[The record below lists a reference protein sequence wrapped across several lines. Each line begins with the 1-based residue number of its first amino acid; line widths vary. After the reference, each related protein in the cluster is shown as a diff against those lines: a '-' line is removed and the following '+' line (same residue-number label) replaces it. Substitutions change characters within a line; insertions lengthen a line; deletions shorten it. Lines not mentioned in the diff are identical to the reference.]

1 MKRKSLEDAPC
12 PVARTLDVIGDW
24 WSLLIVRDAFDGVTR
39 FSEFQKGLG
48 MAKNILATRLRALV
62 THGVLEIVPA
72 ADGSAYQEY
81 VLTEK
86 GRALFPVIVGLRQW
100 GEDHLFAEGE
110 AHSTLVESDSGR
122 PVPRLTPIGNA
133 GQTLTPLNTR
143 VVKVGERFEPSFNN
157 RQLAIKETL
166 PTEIAAQI
174 DAAYNVLTEQL
185 GETLLGI
192 HLYGSAVDG
201 GLKPNSDIDIL
212 VVISKPLM
220 STTRAA
226 LMKALL
232 TVSAPPDADS
242 IFRPLEV
249 TVLVQTDIKPWRY
262 PPRRELQFG
271 EWLREELLV
280 GIVSPATLDPD
291 VAILLTKARQHHR
304 HLFGTSFELLYDSV
318 PRSDFIAALTDTL
331 SQWNEPD
338 DWHGDECNIVLAL
351 ARIWFS
357 AATGRIAPKDVAAE
371 WLLERLPSEHQPV
384 LSTARRVYLGQ
395 AIDDLSQHQQ
405 PLAAFIGYAKTTIAS
420 LLTTTASQ

>member
-62 THGVLEIVPA
+62 SHGVLEIVPA
-72 ADGSAYQEY
+72 ADGSAYLEY

-122 PVPRLTPIGNA
+122 PVPRLTPIGSA

-143 VVKVGERFEPSFNN
+143 VVKVGERFEPSFNSP
-157 RQLAIKETL
+157 QFAEKTS
-166 PTEIAAQI
+166 PCEIAAQI
-174 DAAYNVLTEQL
+174 DAACNVLTEQL

-201 GLKPNSDIDIL
+201 GLKPNSDIDLL
-212 VVISKPLM
+212 VAVSKPLM

-232 TVSAPPDADS
+232 TVSAPPGADG
-242 IFRPLEV
+242 IYRPLEV

-271 EWLREELLV
+271 EWLREELQAD
-280 GIVSPATLDPD
+280 IVSPATLDPD

-304 HLFGTSFELLYDSV
+304 HLFGASFELLYDSV
-318 PRSDFIAALTDTL
+318 PRNDFITALTDTL
-331 SQWNEPD
+331 SQWNEPE

-357 AATGRIAPKDVAAE
+357 AATGRIAPKEVAAE
-371 WLLERLPSEHQPV
+371 WLLERLPSEHRPI
-384 LSTARRVYLGQ
+384 LSTAQRVYLGQ
-395 AIDDLSQHQQ
+395 AIDDLPQHQQ